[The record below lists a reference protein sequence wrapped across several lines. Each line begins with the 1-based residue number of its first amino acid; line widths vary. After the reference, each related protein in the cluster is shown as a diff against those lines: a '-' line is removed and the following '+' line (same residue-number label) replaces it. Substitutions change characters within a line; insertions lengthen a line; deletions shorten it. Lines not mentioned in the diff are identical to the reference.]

1 MLSVEMLGSHLVF
14 WLCSAGPA
22 PDSEPELGEEEMI
35 GEESDSDSGN
45 DAAEQRA
52 QLSISRPQVQQQ
64 KRQRLMPRDSSLQH
78 LKGTLAHASQEAAGV
93 ETARHRGHHLES
105 SAADQET
112 LEHTRA
118 DADTAEIKS
127 ERKRE
132 HEHEHGEGHKAA
144 APLGRKQMR
153 GKRKK
158 PASQLQRVQAEVQA
172 KKASA
177 LLSLS

>member
-78 LKGTLAHASQEAAGV
+78 LKGLWLMPHKRLPVSRQHVIEGIIW
-93 ETARHRGHHLES
+93 S
-105 SAADQET
+105 PQQQ
-112 LEHTRA
+112 TR
-118 DADTAEIKS
+118 
-127 ERKRE
+127 R
-132 HEHEHGEGHKAA
+132 
-144 APLGRKQMR
+144 PLSIPGQMLIR
-153 GKRKK
+153 LR
-158 PASQLQRVQAEVQA
+158 
-172 KKASA
+172 
-177 LLSLS
+177 